1 MLITVLTTRMVW
13 RQFDAFCL
21 PVFVFHGVVWAL
33 RSRLIAGDHV
43 DSIIVLFPCI
53 SLDIY
58 WSVCALL
65 LLMTIMYKK

>member
-1 MLITVLTTRMVW
+1 MLS
-13 RQFDAFCL
+13 
-21 PVFVFHGVVWAL
+21 VFVFHDVVWAL

-65 LLMTIMYKK
+65 HPMTIMYKK